1 MDGKLSILVAELVFE
16 LGCEELPA
24 SQVPKVSKAL
34 EQEIVSRLTAARLL
48 PAASTCL
55 STPRRLLV
63 RVEGIPERQEDEAK
77 KQRGP
82 ALAGAFGADGLP
94 TKALEGFLKGQGAA
108 LESIEKDG
116 DYVWVAKIIPGRTA
130 SELLAEILPEAV
142 RALPFE
148 KTMRWGSGR
157 MRFSRPIR
165 WILALLDGEVIPFTL
180 EGIESGRQSKGHR
193 FISPD
198 FFDVVSW
205 ESLVSGLRD
214 RSVEPDPEAR
224 RSRILAQV
232 KEQAPTAMLTDD
244 LVEENVHLTEWP
256 TVTVGAFKEDFL
268 ELPQPVL
275 VTAMAKHEKM
285 FPVAT
290 DSGEVTNRFVF
301 VRNGGD
307 EEKVKAGNAWVLNA
321 RFNDARFFFRED
333 RRSNLHAFLDKTSG
347 MVFVEKVG
355 TVRQRAD
362 RLAALTQF
370 LVPGSDHAKA
380 AGLYA
385 KADLSTGL
393 VGELSSL
400 QGVIGGDYAA
410 REGFAPEVC
419 SAIAS
424 QYSLSSA
431 LKLSGDAQKLAVSL
445 ICADQVDRLAGCLG
459 AGLIPTGSSDP
470 YALRRAAGLLIEAAF
485 NLDGQVDWLPGLRE
499 AHRLYSEQ
507 GISLSPLKEVEEAF
521 LNLLAQRYESQIE
534 GLRYD
539 AVQAALTRSIS
550 QPKRVLFQAGVMHAL
565 RGDAELVQT
574 LLRPV
579 NILAAAEKKGFDI
592 ADEAEKGTELSDAL
606 ASASSRAFGGVEAA
620 LAGGSVESALSA
632 LKGLEAPINAYFEGT
647 MVMADDAG
655 IRASRLALVR
665 GAASPADLLGDIR
678 RLVIED

>member
-1 MDGKLSILVAELVFE
+1 MAELVFE

-24 SQVPKVSKAL
+24 SQVPKVSKSL

-48 PAASTCL
+48 PSSSTSL

-63 RVEGIPERQEDEAK
+63 RVEGIPERQEDEVK

-82 ALAGAFGADGLP
+82 ALAGAFAPDGSP
-94 TKALEGFLKGQGAA
+94 TKALEGFLKGQGAS

-116 DYVWVAKIIPGRTA
+116 EYVWVTKTIPGRTSA
-130 SELLAEILPEAV
+130 ELLAEILPEAV
-142 RALPFE
+142 KALTFE

-165 WILALLDGEVIPFTL
+165 WILALLDGQVVPFSL
-180 EGIESGRQSKGHR
+180 EDIESGKSSKGHR

-198 FFDVVSW
+198 FFEATSW
-205 ESLVSGLRD
+205 QSLVDGLRQ

-224 RSRILAQV
+224 RARILSQV
-232 KEQAPTAMLTDD
+232 KESAPTAMLTDD
-244 LVEENVHLTEWP
+244 LVDENVHLTEWP

-268 ELPQPVL
+268 ELPEPVL

-285 FPVAT
+285 FPVAAAN
-290 DSGEVTNRFVF
+290 GGVTNQFVF
-301 VRNGGD
+301 VRNGG
-307 EEKVKAGNAWVLNA
+307 EEAKVKAGNAWVLNA

-333 RRSNLHAFLDKTSG
+333 RKSDLHSFLEKTSG

-370 LVPGSDHAKA
+370 LVPGSDHAVA

-431 LKLSGDAQKLAVSL
+431 LALEGDAKVLAVNL
-445 ICADQVDRLAGCLG
+445 ICADQIDRLAGCLG
-459 AGLIPTGSSDP
+459 AGFIPTGSSDP
-470 YALRRAAGLLIEAAF
+470 YALRRAAGLLIEAGF
-485 NLDGQVDWLPGLRE
+485 KLDGQVDWVPGLRE
-499 AHRLYSEQ
+499 AHRLYVDQ
-507 GISLSPLKEVEEAF
+507 GIELSSVEKVETAF
-521 LNLLAQRYESQIE
+521 LTLLAQRYESQIE

-539 AVQAALTRSIS
+539 AVQAALESGVS
-550 QPKRVLFQAGVMHAL
+550 QPKRVLFQAQVMHAL
-565 RGDAELVQT
+565 RGHAELVQT
-574 LLRPV
+574 LLRPA
-579 NILAAAEKKGFDI
+579 NILAAAEKKGFST
-592 ADEAEKGTELSDAL
+592 EGSAERGTELADAL
-606 ASASSRAFGGVEAA
+606 AAASEASLSHAEYAVASLDVEAA
-620 LAGGSVESALSA
+620 IGA
-632 LKGLEAPINAYFEGT
+632 LKSLEGPINAYFEGT
-647 MVMADDAG
+647 MVMAEDEAL
-655 IRASRLALVR
+655 RTSRLALVKQS
-665 GAASPADLLGDIR
+665 AAPASLLGDIR
-678 RLVIED
+678 KLVIED

>member
-1 MDGKLSILVAELVFE
+1 MAELVFE

-24 SQVPKVSKAL
+24 SQVPKVSKSL

-48 PAASTCL
+48 PSSSTSL

-63 RVEGIPERQEDEAK
+63 RVEGIPERQEDEVK

-82 ALAGAFGADGLP
+82 ALAGAFAPDGSP
-94 TKALEGFLKGQGAA
+94 TKALEGFLRGQGAT

-116 DYVWVAKIIPGRTA
+116 EYVWVTKTIPGRTS
-130 SELLAEILPEAV
+130 SELLAEILPEAIK
-142 RALPFE
+142 ALTFE

-165 WILALLDGEVIPFTL
+165 WILALLDGQVVPFTL
-180 EGIESGRQSKGHR
+180 EGIESGSRSKGHR

-198 FFDVVSW
+198 FFEASSW
-205 ESLVSGLRD
+205 QSLVDGLRE

-224 RSRILAQV
+224 RAKILSEVQHS
-232 KEQAPTAMLTDD
+232 APTAMLTDD
-244 LVEENVHLTEWP
+244 LVDENVHLTEWP
-256 TVTVGAFKEDFL
+256 TVTVGAFREDFL
-268 ELPQPVL
+268 ELPEPVL

-285 FPVAT
+285 FPVAGA
-290 DSGEVTNRFVF
+290 DGVTNQFVF
-301 VRNGGD
+301 VRNGGE

-333 RRSNLHAFLDKTSG
+333 RKSDLHSFLEKTSG

-370 LVPGSDHAKA
+370 LVPGSDHAMS

-431 LKLSGDAQKLAVSL
+431 LALDGDAKVLAVNL
-445 ICADQVDRLAGCLG
+445 ICADQIDRLAGCLG

-470 YALRRAAGLLIEAAF
+470 YALRRAAGLLIEAGF
-485 NLDGQVDWLPGLRE
+485 KLNGQVDWIPALRE
-499 AHRLYSEQ
+499 AHRLFGDQ
-507 GISLSPLKEVEEAF
+507 GIELSPIEEVESAF
-521 LNLLAQRYESQIE
+521 LTLLAQRYESQIE

-539 AVQAALTRSIS
+539 AVQAALESGVS
-550 QPKRVLFQAGVMHAL
+550 QPKRVLFQAQVMHAL
-565 RGDAELVQT
+565 RGHAELVQT
-574 LLRPV
+574 LLRPA
-579 NILAAAEKKGFDI
+579 NILAAAEKKGFSTLG
-592 ADEAEKGTELSDAL
+592 EPESGTELADAL
-606 ASASSRAFGGVEAA
+606 AAASAASLSQAEYALASLDVEAA
-620 LAGGSVESALSA
+620 IGA

-647 MVMADDAG
+647 MVMAEDEAL
-655 IRASRLALVR
+655 RTSRLALVKQS
-665 GAASPADLLGDIR
+665 AAPASLLGDIR
-678 RLVIED
+678 KLVIED